1 MKLKLSLFLAR
12 RYLIAK
18 WSLMSSL
25 SILMIAFGV
34 ITLITV
40 LSIMNGFH
48 NTFRR
53 KILETNSFHLIV
65 QPNYNSEYSIDNSIS
80 ILSRNKEIIS
90 IVPYFDGEGI
100 IKTDYVTRGFIIKAL
115 PKDVLDRDAGFRGE
129 IRVSRG
135 TFEISDANSIVIGE
149 ELARE

>member
-18 WSLMSSL
+18 WSLMSTL
-25 SILMIAFGV
+25 SILMIAFGI

-65 QPNYNSEYSIDNSIS
+65 QPNYDSQYTIDNSIS
-80 ILSRNKEIIS
+80 ILSNNKEIIS
-90 IVPYFDGEGI
+90 IVPYYDGEGI
-100 IKTDYVTRGFIIKAL
+100 IKTDYVTRGFVIKAVT
-115 PKDVLDRDAGFRGE
+115 PV
-129 IRVSRG
+129 
-135 TFEISDANSIVIGE
+135 
-149 ELARE
+149 